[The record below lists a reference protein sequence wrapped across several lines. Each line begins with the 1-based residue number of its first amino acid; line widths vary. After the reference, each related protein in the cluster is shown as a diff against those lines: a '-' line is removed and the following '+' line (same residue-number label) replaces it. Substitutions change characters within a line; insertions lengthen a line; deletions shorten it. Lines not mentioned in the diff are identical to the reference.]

1 MPSGDKI
8 KREIVCPR
16 RRASCTGG
24 AGNAG
29 ERPAQ
34 DRNAGIGPAYKP
46 PSCTGGRSEPYGGD
60 RHDHYKNCG
69 KRHAAH
75 CPGGH
80 LDTNTAPQLEAELKT
95 SLSGITELELDFSG
109 LEYISSAGLRV
120 LLAAQKTM
128 SRQGKMTIRNV
139 NETIM
144 EVFEITGFVEIL
156 TIV

>member
-1 MPSGDKI
+1 ME
-8 KREIVCPR
+8 EIAMTITKTAENGTLR
-16 RRASCTGG
+16 IAL
-24 AGNAG
+24 
-29 ERPAQ
+29 E
-34 DRNAGIGPAYKP
+34 
-46 PSCTGGRSEPYGGD
+46 GR
-60 RHDHYKNCG
+60 
-69 KRHAAH
+69 
-75 CPGGH
+75 

-95 SLSGITELELDFSG
+95 SLSGI
-109 LEYISSAGLRV
+109 AGLRV

>member
-1 MPSGDKI
+1 MTITKN
-8 KREIVCPR
+8 
-16 RRASCTGG
+16 ASDGTLYITL
-24 AGNAG
+24 
-29 ERPAQ
+29 E
-34 DRNAGIGPAYKP
+34 
-46 PSCTGGRSEPYGGD
+46 GR
-60 RHDHYKNCG
+60 
-69 KRHAAH
+69 
-75 CPGGH
+75 
-80 LDTNTAPQLEAELKT
+80 LDTNTAPQLEAELKA
-95 SLSGITELELDFSG
+95 SLSGVTELDLDFSG

>member
-1 MPSGDKI
+1 ME
-8 KREIVCPR
+8 EIAMTITKTAENGTLR
-16 RRASCTGG
+16 IAL
-24 AGNAG
+24 
-29 ERPAQ
+29 E
-34 DRNAGIGPAYKP
+34 
-46 PSCTGGRSEPYGGD
+46 GR
-60 RHDHYKNCG
+60 
-69 KRHAAH
+69 
-75 CPGGH
+75 

-109 LEYISSAGLRV
+109 LEYVSSAGLRV